1 MLDTLSKYA
10 TARDRERRARHPKKA
25 LLLLEMI
32 AAHHNARATPLQLV
46 ACSATVG
53 RPMRRDLAKIDNAWG
68 MAAFEIVTATAQE
81 YMTDDARRDMKSAR
95 TFDRNN
101 GPVAAGAM
109 VPHTISQKF
118 SKVLHKVNFDSTS
131 DEALTFSEFQKKNTG
146 ISS

>member
-1 MLDTLSKYA
+1 
-10 TARDRERRARHPKKA
+10 
-25 LLLLEMI
+25 
-32 AAHHNARATPLQLV
+32 
-46 ACSATVG
+46 
-53 RPMRRDLAKIDNAWG
+53 MRRDLAKIDNAWG

-131 DEALTFSEFQKKNTG
+131 DEALTFSEF
-146 ISS
+146 